1 MTSPCSSPSPALLS
15 SPSSPIAEV
24 SSQSGSISQTPC
36 SSRSRKTSCR
46 RICVC
51 CSDGEQPST
60 STSQQIHHTAQKV
73 QQAIKR
79 SLSSDDSNA
88 EEPRKKKCK
97 TKHLESSSGSTS
109 TSVRKRKRELSSSS
123 NSSNEGKKHRPSEP
137 TWRRASR
144 YCHTKFL
151 CHKGTLNAAFL
162 EKLQLELYQAQQ
174 SLDTDDRLLASIFQE
189 SANENNDSRE
199 PIVLLNR
206 LSGEP
211 TRLRWKK
218 LAKALTLLETRSR
231 RGAVPLGEQCAR
243 NSIKWLQYYFKVL
256 HPKLRTRTL
265 ISGISFTRLCAQAI
279 TAQNQ
284 PLTQTNS
291 NQVLSDFRGH
301 PCFLSHSDF
310 EQALTNP
317 EHLHSEC
324 AVSFL
329 RQRMQQKNNKSSHH
343 STYPVVD
350 FDAEASTSSTSSSQ
364 SKKETE

>member
-1 MTSPCSSPSPALLS
+1 MTSPCSSPSPAPLS

-60 STSQQIHHTAQKV
+60 STSQQTQHTAQKV

-123 NSSNEGKKHRPSEP
+123 NSSNEGKKRHTPKQLS
-137 TWRRASR
+137 WAHASQYSSSTFSAR
-144 YCHTKFL
+144 KDA
-151 CHKGTLNAAFL
+151 LNALFL
-162 EKLQLELYQAQQ
+162 KQLQKEIRNAQKALEG
-174 SLDTDDRLLASIFQE
+174 DDQLVGRIFQE
-189 SANENNDSRE
+189 SADESSDSRI

-206 LSGEP
+206 LSKEQ
-211 TRLRWKK
+211 TRLHWDK
-218 LAKALTLLETRSR
+218 LTKALALLDTRSR
-231 RGAVPLGEQCAR
+231 RGPTPLGERQAR
-243 NSIKWLQYYFKVL
+243 KSVLWLQHYFRIL
-256 HPKLRTRTL
+256 QPKPRTRTL
-265 ISGISFTRLCAQAI
+265 ISGLSFTRLCAQAI
-279 TAQNQ
+279 AAQSVSLTQASSAQ
-284 PLTQTNS
+284 PLPD
-291 NQVLSDFRGH
+291 LRGR
-301 PCFLSHSDF
+301 PCFLSNADF
-310 EQALTNP
+310 ERALQNANY
-317 EHLHSEC
+317 LQSEY
-324 AVSFL
+324 AVSFCRHRL
-329 RQRMQQKNNKSSHH
+329 RHQQDHNH